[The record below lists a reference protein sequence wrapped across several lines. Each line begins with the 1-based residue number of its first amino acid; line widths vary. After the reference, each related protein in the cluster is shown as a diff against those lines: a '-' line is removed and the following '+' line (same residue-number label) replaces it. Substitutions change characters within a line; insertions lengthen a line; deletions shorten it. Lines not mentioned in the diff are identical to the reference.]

1 MSSPGTAGLRTEVS
15 GTSVPGGGWV
25 RTRRGVGVARRPG
38 ICATALAAVT
48 VLAVAGCS
56 GGAAPGASPALSA
69 PTSSAPAPAAPASA
83 APPVTDPAVGVA
95 LAALEEESG
104 RRLGVYAVDTGSG
117 AVVEHRA
124 DERFP
129 YASTHKALTAAA
141 VLDRTTDAE
150 LDVVVRWTAGDL
162 VTYSPVTELH
172 VGTGLPLRDVL
183 AAALQVSDNTAGNL
197 LLDELGGTAG
207 LEQVLRGL
215 GDDVTSPD
223 RYEPE
228 LNTGVPGDERDT
240 STPRALAGDLRAVAV
255 GDALDPEDR
264 ALLLGWMRSST
275 TGGALV
281 RAGVPDGWDVADK
294 SGTAA
299 YGTRNDLA
307 VVTPPGRAPIVLA
320 VLSTHP
326 GADAEPADAVV
337 ARATEIAVAALT

>member
-1 MSSPGTAGLRTEVS
+1 M
-15 GTSVPGGGWV
+15 
-25 RTRRGVGVARRPG
+25 ARPPG
-38 ICATALAAVT
+38 ICATALAAAT

-56 GGAAPGASPALSA
+56 GGAAPGASPAPA
-69 PTSSAPAPAAPASA
+69 SSAPAPAAPASA

-129 YASTHKALTAAA
+129 YASTSKALTAAA

-172 VGTGLPLRDVL
+172 VETGLPLRDVL

-207 LEQVLRGL
+207 FEQVLRGL

-255 GDALDPEDR
+255 DEALDPDDR

-307 VVTPPGRAPIVLA
+307 VVQPPGRAPIVLA
-320 VLSTHP
+320 VLSTS
-326 GADAEPADAVV
+326 ADADADPSDAVV
-337 ARATEIAVAALT
+337 ARAAEVVVTALR